1 MNKEYE
7 KHLEELKSEKMP
19 KDWVELYREEIPG
32 KLDYFERTIKNY
44 LEWQAKGSYVERE
57 LKKARSDLAF
67 YQSIRHRTDDLEDPA
82 SDPDQDGLDNRTEY
96 ARGTHPL
103 LKDYVSAYPKY
114 YEVVYDHSPVVT
126 GTFYLVNT
134 FNKSVTVDWDNLL
147 SRFSDFYKLN
157 ISINGQPAP
166 EIINLPPASTNRLD
180 CFFNAEAF
188 PRFFDEAYKIDFFDI
203 TNEFDN
209 AQFSVRFHTYEDN
222 SRPLISPKIVKPE
235 NGSLYSCND
244 EIAFSW
250 EEPEGKA
257 MKKDRNERM
266 HYKLQFIDPF
276 GVKGERD
283 VSKSGNAFVKRHQNF
298 KANEL
303 EPGTYFWRANKQDRF
318 HAPVSSDWGWLAI
331 GREIAPEKPKG
342 KGSDQACVQGHN
354 GAEVVFA
361 TVGKKYD
368 LPIQMR
374 SNLNSH
380 FLKSLLENQEVFF
393 QSNGAYNP
401 NCFHIKGVFE
411 KAGVHTNI
419 WLNINSK
426 GETNEVTF
434 IFLVHN
440 PSEEKN
446 VRSFYHLPDKTIVH
460 ELFVNVP
467 FEYKERKFFEAF
479 SKKDD
484 LIWDEN
490 LKMEFSE
497 ALPEGLSVN
506 LIEKGEDLEVK
517 GIPLTAGIF
526 KIDLV
531 FSNGTRQLE
540 ERHVF
545 KIKDIGEP
553 PFEFEKKIY
562 IPRKKEKTY

>member
-1 MNKEYE
+1 MTKYLSTVNVFFLLLTAFYTQFAASGELVKKDYLNTYEMPVVIKVPYYE
-7 KHLEELKSEKMP
+7 KGAREPVEIELTLQPGDLYKSRSGKNGLVYEKYGIIEKTFAEFIKKERPAPAVKALDIRDKINKRYEKYLEGLKSEKMP
-19 KDWVELYREEIPG
+19 KDWVELYREEIPR

-209 AQFSVRFHTYEDN
+209 AHFSVRFHTYEDN

-342 KGSDQACVQGHN
+342 KGSD
-354 GAEVVFA
+354 
-361 TVGKKYD
+361 
-368 LPIQMR
+368 
-374 SNLNSH
+374 
-380 FLKSLLENQEVFF
+380 
-393 QSNGAYNP
+393 
-401 NCFHIKGVFE
+401 
-411 KAGVHTNI
+411 
-419 WLNINSK
+419 
-426 GETNEVTF
+426 
-434 IFLVHN
+434 
-440 PSEEKN
+440 
-446 VRSFYHLPDKTIVH
+446 
-460 ELFVNVP
+460 
-467 FEYKERKFFEAF
+467 
-479 SKKDD
+479 
-484 LIWDEN
+484 
-490 LKMEFSE
+490 
-497 ALPEGLSVN
+497 
-506 LIEKGEDLEVK
+506 
-517 GIPLTAGIF
+517 
-526 KIDLV
+526 
-531 FSNGTRQLE
+531 
-540 ERHVF
+540 
-545 KIKDIGEP
+545 
-553 PFEFEKKIY
+553 
-562 IPRKKEKTY
+562 